1 MDRGIGY
8 RLCLVATQ
16 IKIALRRMFV
26 RAGFDVTPEQWS
38 LLLRLHEGPGQIQ
51 SELADRTVKDK
62 TTITRILDR
71 LEHKGLAERRRDP
84 NDRRTQRLFLTP
96 RGEAVLAELMNN
108 AAAVFNLLRNLG
120 GSFGVAFVT
129 TLLARRAQFHQAR
142 LIEHL
147 TPYDLTYQTALQQA
161 KDYLAAKYLG
171 LYDVAGTAGAALYKL
186 LLQQA
191 NAMAFYDVFHAQ
203 GLMFL
208 GLAVLMWIIKKPP
221 IGAAKPEELH

>member
-1 MDRGIGY
+1 MHHDFGYDMDRGIGY

-96 RGEAVLAELMNN
+96 RGEAVLAELMPLVLQLSETVFK
-108 AAAVFNLLRNLG
+108 AVSPADHDTVHRILD
-120 GSFGVAFVT
+120 T
-129 TLLARRAQFHQAR
+129 
-142 LIEHL
+142 
-147 TPYDLTYQTALQQA
+147 
-161 KDYLAAKYLG
+161 
-171 LYDVAGTAGAALYKL
+171 
-186 LLQQA
+186 
-191 NAMAFYDVFHAQ
+191 
-203 GLMFL
+203 
-208 GLAVLMWIIKKPP
+208 
-221 IGAAKPEELH
+221 IGAGLDRFLEPKDVP